1 MARTATLAL
10 TLEPQLL
17 DELYE
22 PRPRE
27 LIFVLDSSCSMEGRA
42 WETATATVR
51 TALAQ
56 MRPRDTFNLVSFS
69 DDARVLFS
77 EPQASTSDSRDAAEA
92 WMEVFEGG
100 GTNMTTGLTT
110 SLDMEGRSGT
120 LRLVVMLTDGF
131 VNNEAEIGAV
141 VSEHLGGSRLFALGI
156 GGSVN
161 RYLLESLAEMGH
173 GDATVQ
179 LPETPIHETVDAF
192 YERISHP
199 AMSHI
204 NIEWD
209 GLEVSEQY
217 PRVLPDLWAGQPL
230 RVVARYTGEPPESIT
245 LRGTVGWKRI
255 EIVADVEAREEGS
268 KVARLWARRKLA
280 DVERYP
286 QGRTPDQVRDELTE
300 LALDY
305 GLVSR
310 WTSLVAVDEVPCP
323 CADAEF
329 VRFAVPHERPKHVL
343 PGGGLG
349 GGGYAMGLGGLGTRG
364 YGTGSSHYGHGTLE
378 LGRREPVIM
387 GSIDHSMIEDVIKAQ
402 LNAVRACYNVQLRA
416 EAELEGELVLRFE
429 VAGDGRV
436 VRTTAVSNGTGSE
449 DLAECVADRFFMMRF
464 PAPPGGGALSVT
476 YPFVFTGGRLATE

>member
-1 MARTATLAL
+1 
-10 TLEPQLL
+10 
-17 DELYE
+17 
-22 PRPRE
+22 
-27 LIFVLDSSCSMEGRA
+27 
-42 WETATATVR
+42 
-51 TALAQ
+51 
-56 MRPRDTFNLVSFS
+56 
-69 DDARVLFS
+69 
-77 EPQASTSDSRDAAEA
+77 
-92 WMEVFEGG
+92 
-100 GTNMTTGLTT
+100 MTTGLTT
-110 SLDMEGRSGT
+110 SLDMEGRPGT

-161 RYLLESLAEMGH
+161 RYLLEGLAEMGH
-173 GDATVQ
+173 GDVMVQ
-179 LPETPIHETVDAF
+179 LPGTPIRETVDAF

-204 NIEWD
+204 DIEWD

-245 LRGTVGWKRI
+245 IRGTVGWKRI

-286 QGRTPDQVRDELTE
+286 RTRTRDQVREELTE

-323 CADAEF
+323 CADVDF
-329 VRFAVPHERPKHVL
+329 VRFTVPHERPKDTL
-343 PGGGLG
+343 LGGMGLG
-349 GGGYAMGLGGLGTRG
+349 GGGYGAGLGGLGTRG
-364 YGTGSSHYGHGTLE
+364 YGRGSSDYGTGTIG
-378 LGRREPVIM
+378 LGKREPVIM
-387 GSIDHSMIEDVIKAQ
+387 GSVDHSMIEEVIKGQ
-402 LNAVRACYNVQLRA
+402 LNAVRACYNVQLRT
-416 EAELEGELVLRFE
+416 EPGLEGRLVLRFE
-429 VAGDGRV
+429 VAGDGRL
-436 VRTTAVSNGTGSE
+436 VRTTAVSNTTGSE
-449 DLAECVADRFFMMRF
+449 DLADCVTSRFFMMRF
-464 PAPPGGGALSVT
+464 PASLGGGELVVN
-476 YPFVFTGGRLATE
+476 YPFVFAGADLAVE